1 MNDDWPPAT
10 LLLTRT
16 SLKILNLGFR
26 LDKAWWL
33 DPQYHWPVTHYKFKI
48 KDLAWTWKDDWP
60 PLSLTRISLKILNLN
75 FSLGH
80 GKMIVPP
87 IIFTNQ
93 NLTEN
98 LNLRLR
104 LDMERWL
111 TPIVTDQNVTEN
123 LKLKI
128 WLWNG
133 MMINPPLLPTRIS
146 LKVLYFMNDDC
157 PPHCCWPQSHWKS

>member
-1 MNDDWPPAT
+1 MIDPIVTDQN
-10 LLLTRT
+10 LTE
-16 SLKILNLGFR
+16 NF
-26 LDKAWWL
+26 
-33 DPQYHWPVTHYKFKI
+33 KFK
-48 KDLAWTWKDDWP
+48 LQ
-60 PLSLTRISLKILNLN
+60 S
-75 FSLGH
+75 GH

-98 LNLRLR
+98 FKFEIE

-146 LKVLYFMNDDC
+146 LKVLYLWMMIA
-157 PPHCCWPQSHWKS
+157 PHIVADHNLTENLKFRI